1 MALRAVPDHPKF
13 ANLKS
18 MLGLPKGAALGWLE
32 ALWHFTGRFTPQ
44 GTIGKYTDQAI
55 EAWVE
60 WDGTPGKLVAALI
73 ETGWLD
79 VDCDHRILVHDWRE
93 HADKATK
100 NAISRANLT
109 FCTPGVRTEGVRCT
123 YTTPESGTVYRLPE
137 PVPVPDPVQIPSR
150 AKNARA
156 AKPPKD
162 FPTKTDLA
170 KQRHAEFK
178 AIIAEYWD
186 SKNKGVQMPWDG
198 REGKHLEMF
207 LRAAPDITAEQ
218 FRGFLRNR
226 FKSEVNHGERASQ
239 WIAWVTNYAQGPMD
253 RFGKPMSAHSNGN
266 GVPIPAAHPSQEK
279 QNADHERA
287 RKMWESMSDVYREAH
302 PWKA

>member
-44 GTIGKYTDQAI
+44 GNIGKYTDQAI

-123 YTTPESGTVYRLPE
+123 YTNPESGTVYRLPE
-137 PVPVPDPVQIPSR
+137 PEPVPVPDPEPVQKPSR
-150 AKNARA
+150 AKKARA
-156 AKPPKD
+156 AKD
-162 FPTKTDLA
+162 GPTKTDLA
-170 KQRHAEFK
+170 NGRHAEFK
-178 AIIAEYWD
+178 GLIEKYWNSVNLDIA
-186 SKNKGVQMPWDG
+186 MPWDG
-198 REGKHLEMF
+198 QEGRNLEIW
-207 LRAAPDITAEQ
+207 LRGNPGVTAQQ
-218 FRGFLRNR
+218 FRRFLYNRSKSDVNQGDRPGLWVRSMTSYARGPIDR
-226 FKSEVNHGERASQ
+226 FKNTA
-239 WIAWVTNYAQGPMD
+239 T
-253 RFGKPMSAHSNGN
+253 GN

-279 QNADHERA
+279 QNADDERA
-287 RKMWESMSDVYREAH
+287 REMWESMSDVYREAH